1 MTNREKLFDYLY
13 ELDKRLDWYRKR
25 GYVIDQHRYSL
36 IFDEIP
42 GRVTDR
48 YLKRVKN
55 WDIDDF
61 ILDKNIRQIDGRIVS
76 KEEYKEHKKSVNSVN
91 YYESIIYN
99 FKDEYSKA
107 PGKIKAFVDEIVE
120 QSIKRSGLN
129 EDGTYNRNAGII
141 ATAKAILNMDI
152 SVWDALNQFIG
163 DSDQALQ
170 EYSRRFVDK
179 IPFID
184 DEQRYTILSMFD
196 EMGDEL

>member
-13 ELDKRLDWYRKR
+13 KLDKRLDWYRKR

-36 IFDEIP
+36 IFGEIP
-42 GRVTDR
+42 DRVTER
-48 YLKRVKN
+48 YLKRVKT

-61 ILDKNIRQIDGRIVS
+61 ILNKNIRQIDGRIVT
-76 KEEYKEHKKSVNSVN
+76 KEEYKEYKKRGNSVN
-91 YYESIIYN
+91 YYEAIIHN

-107 PGKIKAFVDEIVE
+107 PSKIKSFIDELVV
-120 QSIKRSGLN
+120 QSIKRAGLSA
-129 EDGTYNRNAGII
+129 DGTYDKNKGII
-141 ATAKAILNMDI
+141 ATGQAILDMDM
-152 SVWDALNQFIG
+152 SVWDALNQFVG

-184 DEQRYTILSMFD
+184 EEQRYTILSMFD

>member
-13 ELDKRLDWYRKR
+13 KLDKRLDWYRDR
-25 GYVIDQHRYSL
+25 GYVIDNHRYSL

-42 GRVTDR
+42 TRVTDY
-48 YLKRVKN
+48 YLKRVKT
-55 WDIDDF
+55 WDIYDF
-61 ILDKNIRQIDGRIVS
+61 ILNKNIRQIDGRIVT
-76 KEEYKEHKKSVNSVN
+76 KEEYKEYKFIN

-99 FKDEYSKA
+99 FKDEYSKV

-120 QSIKRSGLN
+120 QSIKRSGLS

-152 SVWDALNQFIG
+152 SVWDALNQFVG

-170 EYSRRFVDK
+170 EYSRRFVDN

-184 DEQRYTILSMFD
+184 DEQRYTILGIFD
-196 EMGDEL
+196 EIGDEL

>member
-13 ELDKRLDWYRKR
+13 KLDKRLDWYRDR
-25 GYVIDQHRYSL
+25 GYVIDKHRYSL
-36 IFDEIP
+36 FFDNIP
-42 GRVTDR
+42 NRVTKY
-48 YLKRVKN
+48 YLERVKT

-61 ILDKNIRQIDGRIVS
+61 ILNKNIRQIDGRIVT
-76 KEEYKEHKKSVNSVN
+76 KEEYKEYKKRGNSVN
-91 YYESIIYN
+91 YYEAIIHN

-107 PGKIKAFVDEIVE
+107 PSKIKSFIDELVD
-120 QSIKRSGLN
+120 QSIKRAGLSA
-129 EDGTYNRNAGII
+129 DGTYDKNKGII
-141 ATAKAILNMDI
+141 ATGQAILDMDM
-152 SVWDALNQFIG
+152 SVWDALNQFVG

>member
-1 MTNREKLFDYLY
+1 MTNREKLYDYLY
-13 ELDKRLDWYRKR
+13 ELDKRLDWYRNR
-25 GYVIDQHRYSL
+25 GYVIDEHRYSI
-36 IFDEIP
+36 IFENIP
-42 GRVTDR
+42 SRITRD
-48 YLKRVKN
+48 YLRRIRSWGV
-55 WDIDDF
+55 DDF
-61 ILDKNIRQIDGRIVS
+61 ILNKNIRQIDGRIVS
-76 KEEYKEHKKSVNSVN
+76 KEEYKEHKKSVDSIN

-107 PGKIKAFVDEIVE
+107 PRKIKSFIDELVE
-120 QSIKRSGLN
+120 QSIKRAGLRK
-129 EDGTYNRNAGII
+129 DGTYDKNKGII
-141 ATAKAILNMDI
+141 ATGQAILDI
-152 SVWDALNQFIG
+152 DMSVWDALNQFIG

>member
-13 ELDKRLDWYRKR
+13 KLDKRLDWYRKR
-25 GYVIDQHRYSL
+25 GYVINQHRYSL

-42 GRVTDR
+42 GRVTER
-48 YLKRVKN
+48 YLKRVKT

-61 ILDKNIRQIDGRIVS
+61 ILNKNIRQIDGRIVT
-76 KEEYKEHKKSVNSVN
+76 KEEYKEYKKRGNTVN
-91 YYESIIYN
+91 YYEAIIHN

-107 PGKIKAFVDEIVE
+107 PSKIKSFIDELIE
-120 QSIKRSGLN
+120 QSIKRTGLSA
-129 EDGTYNRNAGII
+129 DGTYDKNKGII
-141 ATAKAILNMDI
+141 ATGQAILDMDM
-152 SVWDALNQFIG
+152 SVWDALNQFVG

-184 DEQRYTILSMFD
+184 EEQRYTILSMFD

>member
-1 MTNREKLFDYLY
+1 MTNREKLYDYLY
-13 ELDKRLDWYRKR
+13 ELDKRLDWYRNR
-25 GYVIDQHRYSL
+25 GYVIDDHRYSL
-36 IFDEIP
+36 IFEYIP
-42 GRVTDR
+42 TRVTSD
-48 YLKRVKN
+48 YLRRIKS

-61 ILDKNIRQIDGRIVS
+61 ILNKNIRQIDGRIVS
-76 KEEYKEHKKSVNSVN
+76 KEEYKEHKKSVNSIN

-107 PGKIKAFVDEIVE
+107 PGKIVAFVDEIIE
-120 QSIKRSGLN
+120 QSIKRSGLS

-141 ATAKAILNMDI
+141 ATAEAILSMDI
-152 SVWDALNQFIG
+152 SVWDALNQFVG

-170 EYSRRFVDK
+170 EYSRRFVDN

>member
-13 ELDKRLDWYRKR
+13 ELDKRLDWYRNR
-25 GYVIDQHRYSL
+25 GYVIDEHRYSL
-36 IFDEIP
+36 IFEYIP
-42 GRVTDR
+42 KRITSD
-48 YLKRVKN
+48 YLRRIKS

-61 ILDKNIRQIDGRIVS
+61 ILNKNIRQINGDIMS
-76 KEEYKEHKKSVNSVN
+76 KEEYKLLKKGLKQVDF
-91 YYESIIYN
+91 YEAIILN

-107 PGKIKAFVDEIVE
+107 PFKIRSFIDELVE
-120 QSIKRSGLN
+120 QSIKRAGLN
-129 EDGTYNRNAGII
+129 KDGEYDKNKGII
-141 ATAKAILNMDI
+141 AIGQAILDMDI
-152 SVWDALNQFIG
+152 SVWDALNEFVG

-184 DEQRYTILSMFD
+184 DEQRHTILSMFD

>member
-1 MTNREKLFDYLY
+1 MTNREKLYDYLY
-13 ELDKRLDWYRKR
+13 ELDKRLDWYRNR
-25 GYVIDQHRYSL
+25 GYVIDEHRYSL
-36 IFDEIP
+36 IFEYIP
-42 GRVTDR
+42 SRVTSD
-48 YLKRVKN
+48 YLRRIKS

-61 ILDKNIRQIDGRIVS
+61 ILNKNIRQIDGRIVS

-107 PGKIKAFVDEIVE
+107 PGKIKSFVDEIVE
-120 QSIKRSGLN
+120 QSIKRSGLS
-129 EDGTYNRNAGII
+129 EDGTYNRSAGII
-141 ATAKAILNMDI
+141 ATAKAILNTDM

-184 DEQRYTILSMFD
+184 DEQRHTILSMFD

>member
-25 GYVIDQHRYSL
+25 GYVIDQNRYSL

-42 GRVTDR
+42 GRVTYK

-55 WDIDDF
+55 WDIYDF
-61 ILDKNIRQIDGRIVS
+61 ILNKNIRQIDGRIVS
-76 KEEYKEHKKSVNSVN
+76 KEEYKEHKKSVNSIN

-107 PGKIKAFVDEIVE
+107 PGKIKVFVDEIVE
-120 QSIKRSGLN
+120 QSIKRSGLS
-129 EDGTYNRNAGII
+129 EDGTYNRNSGII
-141 ATAKAILNMDI
+141 ATAKAILSMDI
-152 SVWDALNQFIG
+152 SVWDALNQFVG

-170 EYSRRFVDK
+170 EYSRRFVDN

>member
-13 ELDKRLDWYRKR
+13 ELDKRLDWYRNR
-25 GYVIDQHRYSL
+25 GYVIDEHRYSL
-36 IFDEIP
+36 IFEYIP
-42 GRVTDR
+42 SRVTSD
-48 YLKRVKN
+48 YLRRIKS

-61 ILDKNIRQIDGRIVS
+61 ILNKNIRQINGTIVS
-76 KEEYKEHKKSVNSVN
+76 KEEYKLWKKGLKQVDF
-91 YYESIIYN
+91 YEAIILN

-107 PGKIKAFVDEIVE
+107 PGKIKSFIDELVE
-120 QSIKRSGLN
+120 QSIKRAGLN
-129 EDGTYNRNAGII
+129 KDGTHDKNKGII
-141 ATAKAILNMDI
+141 ATGQAILDMDM

-184 DEQRYTILSMFD
+184 DEQRHTILSMFD